1 MRKTIKPI
9 VGRYYIYIYICED
22 IIYIY
27 MKILYIYIYMRK
39 GCYLGIQKFS

>member
-9 VGRYYIYIYICED
+9 VGRYYIYIYVKIL
-22 IIYIY
+22 YIY
-27 MKILYIYIYMRK
+27 MKILYIFIYMRK